1 MSTTTATRSGA
12 GPAQLSAAAP
22 GAGREA
28 GRAAGLAG
36 GLRPDPIPV
45 SPSPQAGM
53 SAEIIDAPQAL
64 HFEEIDY
71 NEIDVEEVR
80 ESGDTVRAT
89 GRGRQAGNGG
99 GQARATP
106 AARPSQPLACPFEEN
121 NLRERVKSS
130 DEHFNQFVNRLERY
144 ILSCVMLCCLI
155 WSSHSITVHCNSW
168 KSFIIWPLF

>member
-1 MSTTTATRSGA
+1 
-12 GPAQLSAAAP
+12 
-22 GAGREA
+22 
-28 GRAAGLAG
+28 
-36 GLRPDPIPV
+36 
-45 SPSPQAGM
+45 M

-89 GRGRQAGNGG
+89 GRGRQATEVGRP
-99 GQARATP
+99 GQP
-106 AARPSQPLACPFEEN
+106 LLHARPSPWPVL
-121 NLRERVKSS
+121 LRRIRERVKSS